1 MLGRTKWM
9 NLKLISTP
17 TEYWSIF
24 YCHQQYYNEWWDGNK
39 WQKITKIRPNIE
51 WCAMF
56 WLITFLN
63 VLLNLRKWTTLHST
77 RSFILFF
84 FTIWLILWATV
95 WLNHLLVMYVVSPYA
110 HTKLDIYNSFETIQE
125 LVSHVT
131 ISGLCDFYQKG
142 AAK

>member
-1 MLGRTKWM
+1 MDELENW
-9 NLKLISTP
+9 LVLQP
-17 TEYWSIF
+17 SIDWF
-24 YCHQQYYNEWWDGNK
+24 YYHQHLLWVMGWQNGPYK

-95 WLNHLLVMYVVSPYA
+95 WLNHLLVMYGVSPYA